1 MCFNIPCFR
10 KMFFIPK
17 YPYPSRILLF
27 QIFYCVFYFSLIIF
41 PNHFPISIKCF
52 FSFPASNKKNL
63 CFHIPVGFFLA
74 WLIKLDISLGC
85 CINLASP
92 FPWEEYW
99 RICTTMLHSPS
110 LLFPVLYTVF
120 LHGYSELISLD
131 LKKRLRSIQTLSL
144 TSLEYKKILD
154 NTTFEIFLTN
164 DSKCTIKNF
173 GFLGRSG
180 FPCRPH
186 VLDILKTWAQK
197 MLRNFQQNKSNW
209 FKL

>member
-1 MCFNIPCFR
+1 MFLKKCFSFGPNSCVSIFPVFVKYFSFLSIPIPLGFCYV
-10 KMFFIPK
+10 KYFIV
-17 YPYPSRILLF
+17 F
-27 QIFYCVFYFSLIIF
+27 FYFSLII
-41 PNHFPISIKCF
+41 
-52 FSFPASNKKNL
+52 FPASNKKNL

-120 LHGYSELISLD
+120 LHGYSELISLH

-164 DSKCTIKNF
+164 DSKCTVKNF

-186 VLDILKTWAQK
+186 VLDILKTLAQK